1 MKKNV
6 KYRVLG
12 IMSGTSIDG
21 IDLAITTFF
30 KKNKSWYFNIEKCKT
45 IEYSKYWKS
54 TLAFLHNK
62 EKKIIKKIDEKY
74 GEYIGQITNKFLG
87 NEKIDFISCHGHTI
101 FHEPE
106 KKNYSTNWRW
116 EIYC

>member
-30 KKNKSWYFNIEKCKT
+30 KKNKSWHYNVEKCKT

-54 TLAFLHNK
+54 TP
-62 EKKIIKKIDEKY
+62 IISPVANLVKY
-74 GEYIGQITNKFLG
+74 FC
-87 NEKIDFISCHGHTI
+87 F
-101 FHEPE
+101 
-106 KKNYSTNWRW
+106 
-116 EIYC
+116 